1 MKTKL
6 IALLTAL
13 LVLLTGCGAL
23 APESESGA
31 SSPESASISESE
43 SVPPPPESASDPES
57 VCALPL
63 ENASAPESQ
72 SAPSESAPDPDPE
85 PTGISRWYIE
95 DTSLDGIE
103 DEGPVEALSKYL
115 LENLTPKEYGIVD
128 PYGDIDSSLWPGET
142 KWIHSVRV
150 VAPDR
155 APIDA
160 LLENY
165 EGPYAPVWFYQNERT
180 LSDLTQAEKDVKSF
194 LAKHP
199 EIKVMGMGGSWPQM
213 VFIEVEE
220 LSDELTAFA
229 EDYPVKDI
237 YDIVKYSPG
246 VPD

>member
-72 SAPSESAPDPDPE
+72 SAPSESAPDPE
-85 PTGISRWYIE
+85 PTGVSRWYIE